1 MGEINNEKD
10 LERYEGIVLREISR
24 GAILGFKAGNKK
36 ATFYT
41 NKGTDTITCK
51 LMVGGETIYYSGK
64 EAMTFLMQS
73 ENLRSVV
80 ADYELGREKE
90 TYMYA
95 DEQQTEQIDETMPG
109 YKEAIQKRLDDLK
122 SKDIQYFGAPVDND
136 VDEEFCKKNSLDMG
150 SRVAKKVNE
159 GMSFEEAWGTT
170 VMEIKFEIAEQKI
183 KKEDLGSKLS
193 DLVYN
198 REEVPD
204 KAQGLT
210 DGKKPQ
216 ARDKAPE
223 EI

>member
-1 MGEINNEKD
+1 
-10 LERYEGIVLREISR
+10 
-24 GAILGFKAGNKK
+24 
-36 ATFYT
+36 
-41 NKGTDTITCK
+41 
-51 LMVGGETIYYSGK
+51 
-64 EAMTFLMQS
+64 MTFLMQS